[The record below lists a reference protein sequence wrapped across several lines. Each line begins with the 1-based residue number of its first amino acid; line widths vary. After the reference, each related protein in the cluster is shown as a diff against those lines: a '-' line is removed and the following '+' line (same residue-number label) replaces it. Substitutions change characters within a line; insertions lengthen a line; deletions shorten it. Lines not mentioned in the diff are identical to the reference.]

1 MAQGPA
7 RESLDSRYWDVY
19 LQEILLTC
27 PHGPNGSRYL
37 SPRTKWPKVPVPT
50 NHVQGTCPH
59 EPEVIMD
66 FRKIVEKNIT
76 EYEMFESGDG
86 ILVGVSGGA
95 DSLSLLHVL
104 MVIGKERGW
113 IVAAAHLNHCFRGE
127 EADRDQTHVIQI
139 CKKWNIPLL
148 DRKIDVQAI
157 ADEKGMSSEEAGR
170 EVRYALFEEAMKK
183 FGCNKKAVA
192 QNMDDQAETVLMNL
206 IRGSGTEGLKGM
218 EFVRGNIYRPLLN
231 IPRFEIEKYCDE
243 NFISYVNDSTNFE
256 PIYARNKI
264 RLQLLP
270 YIKKT
275 FNPAITENLFRLSRG
290 ASEEN
295 DFLEQLGRVTLA
307 KIRETEGDTDSYYNL
322 DTNPDSDKEIKILA
336 GELIKLH
343 PAMAKRVLR
352 IAIREVAGDLKGIER
367 KHVDAA
373 LKIAGEHTGSAC
385 QLPNKIRIK
394 KSYDWLII
402 SKERQN
408 TLIDVEKNGQKCY
421 HILVYGKNILP
432 DGTIVEMEKLE
443 LETEKELKKEFMTE
457 YLDFKKLNTQLVA
470 RYRMAGDRFTP
481 IGMRGSKKLKNF
493 FIDRKIP
500 KEKREDFLLICDG
513 REVVWVTSD
522 VISERYK
529 LDKDSSEILKIK
541 IIQGE

>member
-1 MAQGPA
+1 
-7 RESLDSRYWDVY
+7 
-19 LQEILLTC
+19 
-27 PHGPNGSRYL
+27 
-37 SPRTKWPKVPVPT
+37 
-50 NHVQGTCPH
+50 
-59 EPEVIMD
+59 MD
-66 FRKIVEKNIT
+66 LKNIVEKNIAK
-76 EYEMFESGDG
+76 YNMFESGDG

-95 DSLSLLHVL
+95 DSLSLLHIL
-104 MVIGKERGW
+104 MVIGRERGW
-113 IVAAAHLNHCFRGE
+113 IVAAAHLNHCFRGD
-127 EADRDQTHVIQI
+127 EADRDQAHVIQI
-139 CKKWNIPLL
+139 CQEWNIPLL

-170 EVRYALFEEAMKK
+170 EVRYALFDEAMIK

-231 IPRFEIEKYCDE
+231 IPRAEIEKYCVE
-243 NFISYVNDSTNFE
+243 NSISYVNDSTNFE

-264 RLQLLP
+264 RLKLLP

-295 DFLEQLGRVTLA
+295 DFLEQLGRDILA
-307 KIRETEGDTDSYYNL
+307 KIRECGGNSDSYSEL
-322 DTNPDSDKEIKILA
+322 DTNSDFEAGNNQEIKIRSN
-336 GELIKLH
+336 ELISLH

-367 KHVDAA
+367 KHIDAA

-402 SKERQN
+402 SKERLN
-408 TLIDVEKNGQKCY
+408 DIIDVEKNGQKCY

-432 DGTIVEMEKLE
+432 DGTVVEMEKLE
-443 LETEKELKKEFMTE
+443 LETGKDLKREFMTE

-481 IGMRGSKKLKNF
+481 IGMRGSKKLKDF
-493 FIDRKIP
+493 FIDRKVP
-500 KEKREDFLLICDG
+500 KEKRDNFLLICDLN
-513 REVVWVTSD
+513 EVVWVTSD
-522 VISERYK
+522 VISEKYK
-529 LDKDSSEILKIK
+529 LDEDSNEILKIK
-541 IIQGE
+541 ITQGD

>member
-1 MAQGPA
+1 M
-7 RESLDSRYWDVY
+7 
-19 LQEILLTC
+19 
-27 PHGPNGSRYL
+27 NF
-37 SPRTKWPKVPVPT
+37 K
-50 NHVQGTCPH
+50 
-59 EPEVIMD
+59 
-66 FRKIVEKNIT
+66 KIVEKNIT

-104 MVIGKERGW
+104 MVIGRERGW

-127 EADRDQTHVIQI
+127 EADRDQAHVVQI
-139 CKKWNIPLL
+139 CQEWKIPLL

-170 EVRYALFEEAMKK
+170 EVRYALFEEAMIK

-218 EFVRGNIYRPLLN
+218 EFVRGKIYRPLLS
-231 IPRFEIEKYCDE
+231 ITRVEIEKYCIE
-243 NFISYVNDSTNFE
+243 NCISYVNDSTNFE
-256 PIYARNKI
+256 PIYVRNKI

-295 DFLEQLGRVTLA
+295 NFLEQLGRDILA
-307 KIRETEGDTDSYYNL
+307 KIREFDVNFDSDFAFDSNSDL
-322 DTNPDSDKEIKILA
+322 DTNFDSDASNNKEIKILA
-336 GELIKLH
+336 SELINLH

-402 SKERQN
+402 SKERLN
-408 TLIDVEKNGQKCY
+408 DIIDVEKNDQKCY
-421 HILVYGKNILP
+421 HILVYGKNILSG
-432 DGTIVEMEKLE
+432 GTVVEMEKLE
-443 LETEKELKKEFMTE
+443 LETGKDLKREFMTE

-470 RYRMAGDRFTP
+470 RSRMAGDRFTP
-481 IGMRGSKKLKNF
+481 IGMRGSKKLKDF
-493 FIDRKIP
+493 FIDRKVP
-500 KEKREDFLLICDG
+500 KEKRDNFLLICDG
-513 REVVWVTSD
+513 NEVVWVTSD
-522 VISERYK
+522 VISEKYK
-529 LDKDSSEILKIK
+529 LDKDSNEILKIK
-541 IIQGE
+541 ITQGD

>member
-1 MAQGPA
+1 
-7 RESLDSRYWDVY
+7 
-19 LQEILLTC
+19 
-27 PHGPNGSRYL
+27 
-37 SPRTKWPKVPVPT
+37 
-50 NHVQGTCPH
+50 
-59 EPEVIMD
+59 MD
-66 FRKIVEKNIT
+66 LRKIVEKNIT
-76 EYEMFESGDG
+76 KYEMFESGDG

-104 MVIGKERGW
+104 MVIGRERGW

-127 EADRDQTHVIQI
+127 EADRDQAHVIKI
-139 CKKWNIPLL
+139 CQEWSIPLL

-170 EVRYALFEEAMKK
+170 EVRYALFEEAMIK

-218 EFVRGNIYRPLLN
+218 EFVRGNICRPLLN
-231 IPRFEIEKYCDE
+231 IPRVEIEKYCDE

-256 PIYARNKI
+256 PIYARNKV

-295 DFLEQLGRVTLA
+295 DFLEQLGRDILA
-307 KIRETEGDTDSYYNL
+307 KIRESDVNFDSDFAFDSYSDLNSDL
-322 DTNPDSDKEIKILA
+322 DTNSDFEAGNNKEIKILA
-336 GELIKLH
+336 SELINLH
-343 PAMAKRVLR
+343 SAMAKRVLR
-352 IAIREVAGDLKGIER
+352 IAIREVSGDLKGIER
-367 KHVDAA
+367 KHIEAA

-385 QLPNKIRIK
+385 QLPSKIRIK
-394 KSYDWLII
+394 KSYEWLII

-408 TLIDVEKNGQKCY
+408 AIIDVEKNGQKCY

-432 DGTIVEMEKLE
+432 DGTVVEMEKLE

-457 YLDFKKLNTQLVA
+457 YLDFKKLNSQLVA
-470 RYRMAGDRFTP
+470 RYKMAGDRFTP
-481 IGMRGSKKLKNF
+481 IGMRGSKKLKDF
-493 FIDRKIP
+493 FIDRKVP
-500 KEKREDFLLICDG
+500 KEKRDNFLLICDG
-513 REVVWVTSD
+513 NEVVWVTSD

-529 LDKDSSEILKIK
+529 LDKDSKEILKIK
-541 IIQGE
+541 IIQGD